1 VTAPRRARGRTD
13 DPGPGLPGAGGA
25 TMRGALLIAVAVVV
39 GFVLLAKG
47 FEGGFLP
54 TSSETPSEDAA
65 NDDEEP
71 AEGEDGE
78 EGTTTATTAT
88 PTTHAVAA
96 VRVIVLNS
104 TGPSG
109 SAGAATETLAA
120 AGYVTLDADDAG
132 DQNVQ
137 VTAIY
142 AQPGFEAD
150 AAAIATA
157 LGITAAPQP
166 MPAPPPPPAPADANV
181 VIVLGADFAPP
192 A

>member
-1 VTAPRRARGRTD
+1 MTAPRRARSSD
-13 DPGPGLPGAGGA
+13 DGPGLPGPGGA
-25 TMRGALLIAVAVVV
+25 TLRGALLVGVAVLV

-65 NDDEEP
+65 DDDEP
-71 AEGEDGE
+71 DDDDDGAAAS
-78 EGTTTATTAT
+78 TTSSTVT
-88 PTTHAVAA
+88 PTTHATSA
-96 VRVIVLNS
+96 VRVLVLNS

-109 SAGAATETLAA
+109 SASAATEALAA
-120 AGYVTLDADDAG
+120 AGYVTLEAG
-132 DQNVQ
+132 NSDDQNVQ
-137 VTAIY
+137 VTAVY

-157 LGITAAPQP
+157 LGITAAPQA
-166 MPAPPPPPAPADANV
+166 MPSPPPAPAPADANV
-181 VIVLGADFAPP
+181 VLILGADFTPP

>member
-1 VTAPRRARGRTD
+1 MTAPRRARGSD
-13 DPGPGLPGAGGA
+13 DGPGLPGAGGA
-25 TMRGALLIAVAVVV
+25 TVRGALLVGVAVLV

-65 NDDEEP
+65 DDDEP
-71 AEGEDGE
+71 ADDDDAAAS
-78 EGTTTATTAT
+78 TTSSTVTS
-88 PTTHAVAA
+88 TTHATSA
-96 VRVIVLNS
+96 VRVLVLNS

-109 SAGAATETLAA
+109 SASAATEALAA
-120 AGYVTLDADDAG
+120 AGYVTLEAGNADD
-132 DQNVQ
+132 QSVQ
-137 VTAIY
+137 VTAVY

-157 LGITAAPQP
+157 LGITATPQP
-166 MPAPPPPPAPADANV
+166 MPTPPPPPAPADANV
-181 VIVLGADFAPP
+181 VLILGADFTPP